1 MAAVFS
7 VNQVHQL
14 YVATSYSH
22 IMGEVEA
29 TEQKVG
35 AIKTTGN
42 CLNNREVIFFYHGA
56 DGVLRSDRIQARNID
71 YVKLVA
77 PADMREPLKVVEVT
91 LDDKVNS
98 GAPVAGQDY
107 VLRINFRQFY
117 GMSDEDQYIK
127 DAVVRATS
135 SDTAATL
142 LTKMK
147 DALNLAFSREVGATK
162 TSNPYLDFS
171 FAAASGSGSS
181 ATPAKLVIKE
191 KMQGYTRGLES
202 QERVYFDIIPTTV
215 YDGTDDVIWG
225 KATDATPAKASA
237 TSGQYIGNGAKL
249 ADLEYFCMG
258 ERGDQYRMAGWP
270 NYIPTKYYV
279 QPNQEYYVVEIH
291 YAFTDTG
298 VNSYRSEKDIT
309 VISTNQAVAT
319 DFYNDFIKAAG
330 INDVEA
336 LKQDVAELQEAAE
349 DDDNG

>member
-14 YVATSYSH
+14 YVAKSYDTTVDETTPVGR
-22 IMGEVEA
+22 I
-29 TEQKVG
+29 G
-35 AIKTTGN
+35 AIKTTGT
-42 CLNNREVIFFYHGA
+42 CYNNKEVMFFYKGA
-56 DGVLRSDRIQARNID
+56 DNVLRSDRIQVRNID
-71 YVKLVA
+71 YVKKLA
-77 PADMREPLKVVEVT
+77 PVDMRTPLKVVEVT
-91 LDDKVNS
+91 LDENVNS

-162 TSNPYLDFS
+162 TSNPYLDFD
-171 FAAASGSGSS
+171 FEGAAGSGSS
-181 ATPAKLVIKE
+181 ATPDKLVITE
-191 KMQGYTRGLES
+191 KAQGFTLGLES

-225 KATDATPAKASA
+225 KATDATPARTSA
-237 TSGQYIGNGAKL
+237 TSGQYIGNGPKIAE
-249 ADLEYFCMG
+249 LEYFCMG

-270 NYIPTKYYV
+270 NYIPTTYLADAT
-279 QPNQEYYVVEIH
+279 QEYYVMEIH
-291 YAFTDTG
+291 YGFTDTG

-309 VISTNQAVAT
+309 VVSTNSQVLE

-336 LKQDVAELQEAAE
+336 LKQDVADLQEAAE